1 MISERVAYERVIGV
15 DCTEILPTQ
24 RMGCLF
30 QEFRQWSAERGKR
43 AGELKGEERSWK
55 EEGNFALTSYLTPI
69 AVFLFCSNL
78 FAPSPRSDRLEQV
91 RVQKKRGCMDAW

>member
-1 MISERVAYERVIGV
+1 MESIALRFYQLSEWVACSRSSDSGVRNEIRER
-15 DCTEILPTQ
+15 EKNK
-24 RMGCLF
+24 
-30 QEFRQWSAERGKR
+30 GK
-43 AGELKGEERSWK
+43 ERSWK

-69 AVFLFCSNL
+69 AVFLFYSHL